1 MSVKFD
7 ELINQKDIQESTKQR
22 IHPLTVIGLDCIFNL
37 QFKFQGKIIKF
48 ADAIDNY
55 HKHIKTTEKKYENR
69 GAVLFS
75 RLYPSFDRYLTE
87 NRNIFMP
94 YNEIQSILKDFF
106 NIEDT
111 SKDKNAIGV

>member
-1 MSVKFD
+1 M
-7 ELINQKDIQESTKQR
+7 
-22 IHPLTVIGLDCIFNL
+22 FNL
-37 QFKFQGKIIKF
+37 QFKIQEKKLKF

-55 HKHIKTTEKKYENR
+55 HRHIKTTEKKYENR

-87 NRNIFMP
+87 NRNIFMQN
-94 YNEIQSILKDFF
+94 NEIQLILKDFF

-111 SKDKNAIGV
+111 NKGKNTIGA